1 MKKVSITR
9 AFIFVI
15 IYSLFANFA
24 HPVTPTFI
32 QNLGLP
38 DYMFGVAFACMSTT
52 NFLFSPF
59 WGKISRGIGSSKVLG
74 VCYLGYALAQYIF
87 GAATTQWHIMSARLI
102 GGFFISGITVN
113 QILYV
118 LDNSE
123 EGKAGQNLARQV
135 TLNVVVAAFGFM
147 VGGLLGDISIK
158 LAFAA
163 QVVGLAGIGIA
174 HFIFLDDNKE
184 KIEELDLKDALSHSN
199 PFQAIIDGREIL
211 TVMIVI
217 FLVVSLSTS
226 FATTCYEQCF
236 NYYIKDQFGFPPSMN
251 GMLKAA
257 VGLITLLANMT
268 ICNYLLKKT
277 NIIKTVLPVLVVC
290 FAMMISIIVLEDIV
304 PFIIMNVVFFGFNAI
319 YQPLLQAMINVLVQ
333 KEQNGMLTGLYNS
346 MRSLGN
352 MGGSLLAGFIYGV
365 GPKMSFVVSAIA
377 FLIAIVGSFL
387 MRKRALKDP
396 RLNNAHV

>member
-1 MKKVSITR
+1 MKKVSIPR
-9 AFIFVI
+9 AFIFVVV
-15 IYSLFANFA
+15 YSLFANFA

-87 GAATTQWHIMSARLI
+87 GAATTQWQIMAARLI

-123 EGKAGQNLARQV
+123 EGRAGQNLARQV

-158 LAFAA
+158 LAFTA
-163 QVVGLAGIGIA
+163 QVVGLASIGIA

-184 KIEELDLKDALSHSN
+184 KIEKLDLKDALAHSN

-257 VGLITLLANMT
+257 VGMITLLANMT

-319 YQPLLQAMINVLVQ
+319 YQPLLQAMINILVK
-333 KEQNGMLTGLYNS
+333 KEENGMLTGLYNS

-377 FLIAIVGSFL
+377 FAIAIVGSFL
-387 MRKRALKDP
+387 MRKRALRDP
-396 RLNNAHV
+396 RLNHAHV

>member
-59 WGKISRGIGSSKVLG
+59 WGKISRGFGSSKVLG

-163 QVVGLAGIGIA
+163 QVVGLASIGIA

-396 RLNNAHV
+396 RLNNVHV